1 MVATPSILGEQ
12 RVVLY
17 DVSWHFFE
25 YLLSELG
32 ETRAARLTYE
42 RGILEIMTPLMPH
55 ERNNR
60 LIEKLIDILAEQLN
74 LNILSVGS
82 MTCKRQDLNRGAEP
96 DSSYYIQNEPS
107 VRSRE
112 NIDLTQDPPPDL
124 VVEVEYSS
132 PAINKLR
139 LYAAIGVPE
148 LWRYNG
154 NALQIYRL
162 EGEEYI
168 ECDRSPTFASIPI
181 REIPRFL
188 QQSPVIGEKE
198 VKKAFRDW
206 VKQWIVESEKP

>member
-12 RVVLY
+12 RVVL
-17 DVSWHFFE
+17 
-25 YLLSELG
+25 
-32 ETRAARLTYE
+32 
-42 RGILEIMTPLMPH
+42 
-55 ERNNR
+55 
-60 LIEKLIDILAEQLN
+60 
-74 LNILSVGS
+74 
-82 MTCKRQDLNRGAEP
+82 
-96 DSSYYIQNEPS
+96 
-107 VRSRE
+107 
-112 NIDLTQDPPPDL
+112 
-124 VVEVEYSS
+124 
-132 PAINKLR
+132 
-139 LYAAIGVPE
+139 IGVPE